1 MFKIDPETKR
11 ITMHRG
17 DTGSVP
23 YVITGY
29 EFGENDRVLWTMKSD
44 NGTEV
49 KKQLCTPVDGR
60 IVVDFVNSDTDS
72 LAPGTYRYDI
82 RIIANPVYDEGGN
95 VVDGTMVNTPQSPL
109 YIEILSTVGQI

>member
-1 MFKIDPETKR
+1 MFHVDPATKK

-23 YVITGY
+23 YLITGY
-29 EFGENDRVLWTMKSD
+29 EFQEEDRVLWTMKSD

-49 KKQLCTPVDGR
+49 KKQLLTPVDGR
-60 IVVDFVNSDTDS
+60 VVVDFVNSDTDS
-72 LAPGTYRYDI
+72 LAPGTYRYDL
-82 RIIANPVYDEGGN
+82 RIIASPVYDASGD
-95 VVDGTMVNTPQSPL
+95 VVDGVMVNTPQSPL